1 MKQNVSVEFS
11 EYSLDFSPNSGGF
24 PKQIM
29 QNLRRGK
36 VEQVV
41 VSEKTWM
48 RLQLA
53 DGSVCYPFLPEDM
66 EPSRRQDPDG
76 TTYLL
81 FSGIPWRTDATILKD
96 WTLDIEY
103 ELHSDGVGFITAT
116 VINDGEAK
124 PDVQDFWM
132 QIPMNFGEDQ
142 NVLYHYWLR
151 PQDTDSGAIQAYS
164 QSIYNELSQKESM
177 TVPDMLLPVMGFE
190 LGKAHRLYR
199 RIEWFIEEQVS
210 LQEMDPTNTKT
221 RLDWTEKGPVL
232 TYSFAAK
239 GMKCTNNPYV
249 WTNRFGFTLTQTP
262 KVRKKAP
269 VRLYHQMDAYTR
281 YPSDAQIAKMAAEGA
296 DMLILHEAWRKN
308 MRNGGAPWNEKE
320 FRRVIDTCHRYDIRV
335 APYIRGNEDSAQ
347 ENQCGWFDLY
357 FKKNYDGLYV
367 DYGGPQCYVEKN
379 GLYPGGRVGFHKLY
393 KVIQSLRQQVG
404 EDGTIILHIGP
415 FFGGTVLPSLVDAF
429 CSGECEKGKMIE
441 TRDAHAH
448 YSKSTMAPTSLWTAA
463 FPSYRTSK
471 ICPHA
476 VVTGQFPHV
485 SLGVQNP
492 SSSLANPVE
501 TGNATYMRTIWRYF
515 GLMKGES
522 DISFANDVCD
532 DSFRCDCDLTGV
544 GEYTM
549 TDGSRLL
556 LVGNFADHQRLC
568 TISGFTMPS
577 EKQKCQCLFANE
589 DTCRVEPC
597 DAAQQYEFTLPAYG
611 TVGVLFFEENEKWQA
626 RLAEFEKPYPEKDE
640 ADIAFDSE
648 VQRMGQLRSEP
659 MGGKKLY
666 MQMYIPFSNPTWE
679 KPLWDDLYET
689 TLYRLFATD
698 SEGNRMD
705 LGYVS
710 KAGLTEDIP
719 ALEDR
724 PWQTESSP
732 WISLHDRLPAGCWN
746 MELHAYRVDEDYYS
760 LAEVH
765 LKTAMNDNPV
775 VLTYMGEL
783 DEDRS
788 RLTFKI
794 SIYD

>member
-24 PKQIM
+24 PKQII

-41 VSEKTWM
+41 VSEKPWM
-48 RLQLA
+48 RLLLA
-53 DGSVCYPFLPEDM
+53 DGSDCYPFLPEDM
-66 EPSRRQDPDG
+66 EPSRRQEPDG

-81 FSGIPWRTDATILKD
+81 FSGIPWRTDAIILKD

-116 VINDGEAK
+116 VINDGEVK

-142 NVLYHYWLR
+142 NVFYHYWLR

-190 LGKAHRLYR
+190 FGKAHRLYR
-199 RIEWFIEEQVS
+199 RIEWFMEEQIS
-210 LQEMDPTNTKT
+210 LQEMDPNNTQT
-221 RLDWTEKGPVL
+221 RLDWTESGPVL

-281 YPSDAQIAKMAAEGA
+281 YPTDAQIAKMAAEGA

-367 DYGGPQCYVEKN
+367 DYGGPHCYVEKN
-379 GLYPGGRVGFHKLY
+379 GLYPGGRVGFHKHY
-393 KVIQSLRQQVG
+393 KVIQSLRQRVG
-404 EDGTIILHIGP
+404 EDGMLILHIGP

-441 TRDAHAH
+441 TRIAHAH

-463 FPSYRTSK
+463 FPSYRTRK
-471 ICPHA
+471 ILPHGA
-476 VVTGQFPHV
+476 VSGQFPHV
-485 SLGVQNP
+485 SVGVQIP
-492 SSSLANPVE
+492 CSSLANPME
-501 TGNATYMRTIWRYF
+501 TGNLTYMRPLWKFF
-515 GLMKGES
+515 GLMKDERNLA
-522 DISFANDVCD
+522 FANDICD
-532 DSFRCDCDLTGV
+532 DTFRCDSDLTGIA
-544 GEYTM
+544 EYTM
-549 TDGSRLL
+549 QSGARVL
-556 LVGNFADHQRLC
+556 LVGNFADQTRLC
-568 TISGFTMPS
+568 TVAGFAMPREGQS
-577 EKQKCQCLFANE
+577 SYFLRADYDGCKA
-589 DTCRVEPC
+589 EPC
-597 DAAQQYEFTLPAYG
+597 KAVPQYEIELPPYG
-611 TVGVLFFEENEKWQA
+611 IAGILFCQDNEKWQS
-626 RLAEFEKPYPEKDE
+626 RLAEFVRPYPAKDAEDLKYE
-640 ADIAFDSE
+640 AMI
-648 VQRMGQLRSEP
+648 QTMGKLRSE
-659 MGGKKLY
+659 GVTGKQVFLR
-666 MQMYIPFSNPTWE
+666 MHIPFSNPTWE

-698 SEGNRMD
+698 FEGNRKD

-710 KAGLTEDIP
+710 KTGLTDDIP

-775 VLTYMGEL
+775 ALTYMGEL

-794 SIYD
+794 SICD

>member
-1 MKQNVSVEFS
+1 MKQDVSVKFQDYSIEFT
-11 EYSLDFSPNSGGF
+11 PNGGGF
-24 PKQIM
+24 PSKIAQV
-29 QNLRRGK
+29 LRRDK

-41 VSEKTWM
+41 ATEKPWM
-48 RLQLA
+48 QLQFA
-53 DGSVCYPFLPEDM
+53 DGSQSYPFLPEDM
-66 EPSRRQDPDG
+66 EPSRRQEPDG

-81 FSGIPWRTDATILKD
+81 FSGIPWKMDGNVLDD

-103 ELHSDGVGFITAT
+103 ELHNDGVGFITAT
-116 VINDGEAK
+116 VINDGKVK
-124 PDVQDFWM
+124 PDVKDFLL
-132 QIPMNFGEDQ
+132 QIPMNFGDDQ

-151 PQDTDSGAIQAYS
+151 PQDIDGGAIQAYS
-164 QSIYNELSQKESM
+164 KSIYNELSQKESI
-177 TVPDMLLPVMGFE
+177 TVPGMLLPVMGFDF
-190 LGKAHRLYR
+190 GKQHRLYR
-199 RIEWFIEEQVS
+199 RIEWFMEEQVS
-210 LQEMDPTNTKT
+210 LQEEKPTNTQT
-221 RLDWTEKGPVL
+221 QLDWTAEGPVL
-232 TYSFAAK
+232 TYSFATE

-262 KVRKKAP
+262 KMRQKAP
-269 VRLYHQMDAYTR
+269 IRLYHQMDAYTR
-281 YPSDAQIAKMAAEGA
+281 YPTDAQIAKMAAEGA

-320 FRRVIDTCHRYDIRV
+320 FRRVIDTCHRHGIRV

-367 DYGGPQCYVEKN
+367 DYGGPHCYVEKN
-379 GLYPGGRVGFHKLY
+379 GLYPGGRVGFHKHY
-393 KVIQSLRQQVG
+393 KVIQSLRQRVG

-441 TRDAHAH
+441 TRTAHAH

-463 FPSYRTSK
+463 FPSYRTNK

-485 SLGVQNP
+485 SLGVQIP

-515 GLMKGES
+515 GLMKEEKN
-522 DISFANDVCD
+522 ISFANDICD
-532 DSFRCDCDLTGV
+532 DAFVCDCDLTGV

-556 LVGNFADHQRLC
+556 LVGNFADHQRMC
-568 TISGFTMPS
+568 KVSGFAMPS
-577 EKQKCQCLFANE
+577 EKQKCWLLFANE
-589 DTCRVEPC
+589 DGCRVEPC
-597 DAAQQYEFTLPAYG
+597 DAAQQFAWMLPAYG
-611 TVGVLFFEENEKWQA
+611 TAGILFAEGNEKWQG
-626 RLAEFEKPYPEKDE
+626 RLAEFVKPYPEKDE
-640 ADIAFDSE
+640 ADLAFDRQ
-648 VQRMGQLRSEP
+648 VQEMGKLRSEP
-659 MGGKKLY
+659 MSGKKMY

-698 SEGNRMD
+698 SNGNQKD

-710 KAGLTEDIP
+710 KAGLTKEIP

-724 PWQTESSP
+724 PWQLESSP
-732 WISLHDRLPAGCWN
+732 WISLHDKLPTGCWN

-765 LKTAMNDNPV
+765 LKTAKEESAV

-794 SIYD
+794 NIDD